1 MPSAPPLAYLLCEHL
16 AMRQLCALSVV
27 LPDTRIRLATDPHV
41 HLGAVLTLAK
51 MAVAH
56 LWVFIE
62 LRERLVSAAPETPL
76 HN

>member
-27 LPDTRIRLATDPHV
+27 LPDT
-41 HLGAVLTLAK
+41 K